1 MTWVATDYTAT
12 PGTNEVSVTKG
23 QQVEIIETACNG
35 APEFCLVRLNIHSGS
50 AVDGSGTIEGIV
62 PMSVLKLAPSNK
74 SVHRKGGDTSTNDN
88 KDSNDTNGKCTQL
101 INFFVRFFFIFL
113 LFVAFSCRCMHVC
126 LIFVWCH
133 LFLVENYIHSIRFI
147 HTRLWLSTFHL
158 KLESVKIVLRFHFK
172 VIAKRNEM
180 HTYT

>member
-35 APEFCLVRLNIHSGS
+35 APEFCLVRLNLCGS

-74 SVHRKGGDTSTNDN
+74 SVHRKGGESSTNDN
-88 KDSNDTNGKCTQL
+88 KDSNDTNGK
-101 INFFVRFFFIFL
+101 
-113 LFVAFSCRCMHVC
+113 
-126 LIFVWCH
+126 
-133 LFLVENYIHSIRFI
+133 
-147 HTRLWLSTFHL
+147 
-158 KLESVKIVLRFHFK
+158 FHFQF
-172 VIAKRNEM
+172 N
-180 HTYT
+180 

>member
-62 PMSVLKLAPSNK
+62 PMSVLKLAPSIK
-74 SVHRKGGDTSTNDN
+74 SVHRKGGEASTND
-88 KDSNDTNGKCTQL
+88 KDSNDTNGKS
-101 INFFVRFFFIFL
+101 RSFI
-113 LFVAFSCRCMHVC
+113 
-126 LIFVWCH
+126 
-133 LFLVENYIHSIRFI
+133 
-147 HTRLWLSTFHL
+147 
-158 KLESVKIVLRFHFK
+158 
-172 VIAKRNEM
+172 
-180 HTYT
+180 